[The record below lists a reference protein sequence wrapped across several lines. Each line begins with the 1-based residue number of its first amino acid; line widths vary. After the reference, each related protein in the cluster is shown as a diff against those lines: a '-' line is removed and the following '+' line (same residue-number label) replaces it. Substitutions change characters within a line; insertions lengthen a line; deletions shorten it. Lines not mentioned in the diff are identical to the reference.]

1 MPGVL
6 ARLIA
11 ALPQGAH
18 GATAAHKRYDAAACA
33 VEIPADVG
41 FCALGHNL
49 YALGSSYSGACPVL
63 SSLVS
68 FGYLWNMVRVQG
80 GAYGTGMNVRR
91 SGDIF
96 CYSYRDPNLDNT
108 RAVFSAVADFIENFA
123 AQGMPLDDIIIGAV
137 NTTDPLLD
145 PAGVCES
152 QCVRALKG
160 VTPEELAKTR
170 HELLGDQAR
179 RPCGHGRRP
188 AQIRARGKVLH
199 LLRNKR
205 RRVRRSKKRKTC
217 GFRGNRRFFCLKRRC
232 RYVFASASVTVRLK
246 ASDCVFQSA

>member
-1 MPGVL
+1 M
-6 ARLIA
+6 
-11 ALPQGAH
+11 
-18 GATAAHKRYDAAACA
+18 
-33 VEIPADVG
+33 
-41 FCALGHNL
+41 
-49 YALGSSYSGACPVL
+49 PVL

-68 FGYLWNMVRVQG
+68 YGYLWNMVRVQG

-108 RAVFSAVADFIENFA
+108 RAVFSNVADFIEDFA

-170 HELLGDQAR
+170 HELLATKPAAPW
-179 RPCGHGRRP
+179 RPWPTSC
-188 AQIRARGKVLH
+188 ANTRARESSAPSPEQTAARKAQQ
-199 LLRNKR
+199 
-205 RRVRRSKKRKTC
+205 KRK
-217 GFRGNRRFFCLKRRC
+217 NLRFPRKLQ
-232 RYVFASASVTVRLK
+232 VFSV
-246 ASDCVFQSA
+246 